1 MGRPVFHFHPSP
13 NPMKVA
19 LLLEELGLDYEV
31 APVDTFRGGQHDP
44 NFLRV
49 NPNAKV
55 PALVDG
61 DAVIFDSNAILLW
74 LGSE

>member
-1 MGRPVFHFHPSP
+1 
-13 NPMKVA
+13 
-19 LLLEELGLDYEV
+19 
-31 APVDTFRGGQHDP
+31 
-44 NFLRV
+44 V